1 MVRVLVPVDDSDRAT
16 NALEFALENY
26 PDASITA
33 LHVINPGE
41 FPAGG
46 FESGITTDVEQIRET
61 KRKQAEE
68 LLENLGRTA
77 ADRGI
82 EIETVTEIGKAARAI
97 VDYAENNDVDVITIG
112 SHGRTGA
119 SRVLLGSVAETVV
132 RRSPVPVT
140 VVR

>member
-1 MVRVLVPVDDSDRAT
+1 MVHVLVPVDDSDRAT
-16 NALEFALENY
+16 RALEFALEHY

-33 LHVINPGE
+33 LHVINPSE

-46 FESGITTDVEQIRET
+46 FESGITTDVEQLREN
-61 KRKQAEE
+61 KRKHAEK
-68 LLENLGRTA
+68 LLENVSERV
-77 ADRGI
+77 ADRGV
-82 EIETVTEIGKAARAI
+82 EIETAIETGRPARAI
-97 VDYAENNDVDVITIG
+97 VDYAEDNDVDIITIG

-119 SRVLLGSVAETVV
+119 SRVLLGSVAETVA

>member
-1 MVRVLVPVDDSDRAT
+1 MVHVLVPVDDSDRAT
-16 NALEFALENY
+16 NALEFALRNH
-26 PDASITA
+26 PGASITA
-33 LHVINPGE
+33 LHVINPSE

-46 FESGITTDVEQIRET
+46 FESGITTDAEQLRET
-61 KRKQAEE
+61 KRKQAER
-68 LLENLGRTA
+68 LLEDFRQTA
-77 ADRGI
+77 ADRGV
-82 EIETVTEIGKAARAI
+82 EIQTATETGKTAKTI
-97 VDYAENNDVDVITIG
+97 VDYAERNDVDIITIG